1 LSNTPFIIGITGG
14 SGSGKTRFLNGLM
27 SKFSTNE
34 VCLISQDNYYKPR
47 EEQPVDIKGIKN
59 FDLPESIDFD
69 AYKRDIETLKR
80 GESVTIKE
88 YTFNNP
94 DAEPAIVT
102 LKPAPVIV
110 VEGIFVLYYQPIAQ
124 ILDMKL
130 YIDAK
135 DYIKLIR
142 RIVRDDKERGY
153 DLDDVLYR
161 YEHHVMPTYEKHIKP
176 YKSEADIIIPN
187 HKKYDSALDV
197 IVTYVRSKINLG
209 KNLSI

>member
-1 LSNTPFIIGITGG
+1 MSKLPFIIGITGG
-14 SGSGKTRFLNGLM
+14 SGSGKTRFLNGLLN
-27 SKFSTNE
+27 KFSAEE

-59 FDLPESIDFD
+59 FDLPESIDFE
-69 AYKRDIETLKR
+69 AYKNDIEAIKA
-80 GESVTIKE
+80 GKSVSRKE

-94 DAEPAIVT
+94 EAKESVIM
-102 LKPAPVIV
+102 LKPAPVII

-176 YKSEADIIIPN
+176 FKSEADIIIPN
-187 HKKYDSALDV
+187 HRSYDSALDV
-197 IVTYVRSKINLG
+197 IETFVRSKI
-209 KNLSI
+209 

>member
-1 LSNTPFIIGITGG
+1 MSNKPFIIGITGG

-27 SKFSTNE
+27 SKFSAEE

-47 EEQPVDIKGIKN
+47 EEQPVDIKGIRN

-69 AYKRDIETLKR
+69 AYKSDIESIKAGKPVSR
-80 GESVTIKE
+80 KE

-94 DAEPAIVT
+94 EAKESVVM

-110 VEGIFVLYYQPIAQ
+110 VEGIFVLYYQPIAK

-176 YKSEADIIIPN
+176 FKSEADIIIPN
-187 HKKYDSALDV
+187 HRSYDSALDV
-197 IVTYVRSKINLG
+197 IETYVRSKIN
-209 KNLSI
+209 I

>member
-1 LSNTPFIIGITGG
+1 MNETPFIIGITGG
-14 SGSGKTRFLNGLM
+14 SGSGKTRFLNGLL
-27 SKFSTNE
+27 SKFSASE

-47 EEQPVDIKGIKN
+47 EVQPLDKNGIKN
-59 FDLPESIDFD
+59 FDLPESIDFE
-69 AYKRDIETLKR
+69 AYKNDILALKA
-80 GESVTIKE
+80 GNVVTREE

-94 DAEPAIVT
+94 SAKPKVIT
-102 LKPAPVIV
+102 LSPAPVIV
-110 VEGIFVLYYQPIAQ
+110 VEGIFVLYYRPIAQ

-176 YKSEADIIIPN
+176 FKSEADIIIPN
-187 HKKYDSALDV
+187 HKSFDSALDV
-197 IVTYVRSKINLG
+197 IETYVRSKMG
-209 KNLSI
+209 

>member
-1 LSNTPFIIGITGG
+1 MSKSPFIIGITGG
-14 SGSGKTRFLNGLM
+14 SGSGKTRFLNGLLN
-27 SKFSTNE
+27 KFSAEE

-47 EEQPVDIKGIKN
+47 DEQPIDIKGVKN
-59 FDLPESIDFD
+59 FDLPESIDFE
-69 AYKRDIETLKR
+69 AYKNDIEAIKA
-80 GESVTIKE
+80 GKSVSRTE

-94 DAEPAIVT
+94 EAKESVIM
-102 LKPAPVIV
+102 LKPAPVII

-176 YKSEADIIIPN
+176 FKSEADIIIPN
-187 HKKYDSALDV
+187 HRSYDSALDV
-197 IVTYVRSKINLG
+197 VETFVRSKI
-209 KNLSI
+209 